1 MMLTKLP
8 RPLPEI
14 LEFIDAS
21 DALDSNWRKAARDR
35 CLYICR
41 LSIKTKDL
49 VKMTVS
55 DVLNPDLS
63 IRRFFMTADGTR
75 YDLDR
80 QTQDELLRYLNA
92 ISESLDLLPR
102 NQALFS
108 TQKSPRFTFSA
119 NTLQGA
125 YSAQD
130 KRINQFFSRDS

>member
-14 LEFIDAS
+14 LEFIDS
-21 DALDSNWRKAARDR
+21 SDSNWRKAARDR

-41 LSIKTKDL
+41 QSIKTKDL

-63 IRRFFMTADGTR
+63 IRRFFVTADGTR

-80 QTQDELLRYLNA
+80 QTQDELLRYLNT
-92 ISESLDLLPR
+92 ISESLESLPR
-102 NQALFS
+102 DQALFS
-108 TQKSPRFTFSA
+108 TQKRPRFTFSA

-125 YSAQD
+125 FSAQD